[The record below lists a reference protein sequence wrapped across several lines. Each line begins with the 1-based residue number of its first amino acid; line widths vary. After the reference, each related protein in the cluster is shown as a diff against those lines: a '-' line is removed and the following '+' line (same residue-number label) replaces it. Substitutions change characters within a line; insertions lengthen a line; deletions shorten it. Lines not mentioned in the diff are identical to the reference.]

1 MINNKKY
8 VDDVGIKTFAD
19 KVKEK
24 NTKQDESIDSLEHRS
39 SQMEETITSI
49 AATGGASVASAVTY
63 DNTTSKLTSVNIQE
77 AVDELQGSKISKT
90 SILQESGDAEDK
102 VMSQKAVSDKLNNL
116 SRVTE
121 NISQQGTKEIKEE
134 VSITDD
140 DGEVIAKIDEGG
152 ADFKK
157 ITQAGKRVITEEQ
170 LELAVSDNYES
181 CIDIKDNAEN
191 TVVNIDEDG
200 IKAKNFFDINGNPI
214 IKTFFVDRPVDD
226 IKTGTLDSIII
237 PSGYSQY
244 YGKYLDKD
252 HSFKNTT
259 LIICYIYKVTPG
271 EIIHIKGYF
280 QNGIPV
286 TGYFSD
292 ENLSNFVS
300 FGNRTGSRD
309 IEYLD
314 YQERVPDG
322 AYYCVLNHVSMEGIY
337 ESVRLVT
344 PSLIEAKKHKIVFYG
359 HSIVQMEGYTEEL
372 LKLIKK
378 NYPQYDV
385 YNYGIGGEK
394 SVEIMARAGVTK
406 MLLSPSSEYLI
417 EDENTEQKYFVLP
430 SDTSKVE
437 LGSNCIKNTW
447 NDDSLSLLMQNTITW
462 ETNFQYVY
470 IDGIL
475 CKLEGNTIDSS
486 ERIVS
491 YTISRKVPA
500 NEPHKIYVG
509 TEMINANNVILD
521 EDDIAIID
529 IDVNGGWENA
539 KDAVEQVKTFA
550 ENLGTSKI
558 IVLSGGYIDDSAEGI
573 NRRSVVLEREKL
585 YSKFFGEKYFNIREY
600 LCNQGVND
608 AVKSGLWNTG
618 EYPTD
623 NLDATTPHPNAEDI
637 SFLKQGKF
645 APMYFVNPYK
655 VNGNYLDV
663 IHYSRRTY
671 VLKDRKIYELLNIL
685 NYLKK

>member
-1 MINNKKY
+1 MGKIKKITENEL
-8 VDDVGIKTFAD
+8 VGGTQSTDVYPVTS
-19 KVKEK
+19 VKAVY
-24 NTKQDESIDSLEHRS
+24 DESNERLDNILNRRGVVNISTNYNADHIAEVLTLEQAIAKVPSKDRVLGFQGKFLS
-39 SQMEETITSI
+39 ENGWKSYVFIGDSI
-49 AATGGASVASAVTY
+49 ADWTNKTKWNNYLTGTDIV
-63 DNTTSKLTSVNIQE
+63 
-77 AVDELQGSKISKT
+77 
-90 SILQESGDAEDK
+90 QESGGAEDK
-102 VMSQKAVSDKLNNL
+102 VMSQKAVSDKLSDL
-116 SRVTE
+116 SSVTE
-121 NISQQGTKEIKEE
+121 SISQQGIKENKEE
-134 VSITDD
+134 VSITND
-140 DGEVIAKIDEGG
+140 DGEVIAK
-152 ADFKK
+152 
-157 ITQAGKRVITEEQ
+157 V
-170 LELAVSDNYES
+170 
-181 CIDIKDNAEN
+181 
-191 TVVNIDEDG
+191 DEDG
-200 IKAKNFFDINGNPI
+200 IKAKNFFDFNGNPI

-226 IKTGTLDSIII
+226 IKTGAFDSISI

-252 HSFKNTT
+252 HSFKNTS

-344 PSLIEAKKHKIVFYG
+344 PSSIEAKKHKIVFYG

-372 LKLIKK
+372 MKLIKK

-447 NDDSLSLLMQNTITW
+447 NDDYLSLLMQNTTTW

-486 ERIVS
+486 NRIVS

-509 TEMINANNVILD
+509 TEMINANNVRLD

-558 IVLSGGYIDDSAEGI
+558 IVLSGGYLDDSAEGI

-671 VLKDRKIYELLNIL
+671 VLKDRKIYELLNML